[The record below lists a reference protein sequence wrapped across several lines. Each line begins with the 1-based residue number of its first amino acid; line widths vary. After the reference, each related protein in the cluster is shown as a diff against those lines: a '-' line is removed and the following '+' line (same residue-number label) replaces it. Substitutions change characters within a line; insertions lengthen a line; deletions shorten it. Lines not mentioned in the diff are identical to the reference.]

1 MKPSSIKKKVKP
13 SSAKKKVK
21 ASSVKKRVKSSSGKK
36 KVKSSSGKRTMKSS
50 SVQKGRKEARKQ
62 PEPDRTVLTP
72 PRIDR
77 EKCTGCGLCAE
88 VCVTFEKRGKS
99 VAIVHPEF
107 CIHCGSCGSVCPS
120 SAIQDTSA
128 ETSKLTKKDLALLPS
143 PQSLQFLFQ
152 SRRSVR
158 VLKRDKPISSADM
171 HKILDACRYTP
182 TGLNSQDINYI
193 VIDSKEKIDELRE
206 MTMPGV
212 ERLFGMAER
221 VASVPILGR
230 RIMGDQFVDQ
240 VKTLFA
246 PGIKNDFEHTRAGN
260 DRLFFH
266 APAIMLV
273 HGEKM
278 DDMAFSCSVAL
289 FNGSMMAHT
298 LGIGCCMN
306 GFLVL
311 VATKDRKIKRWLG
324 IPDNHKCYGAMTL
337 GYQKVKYN
345 TLVRRNP
352 AKVKWLR

>member
-1 MKPSSIKKKVKP
+1 M
-13 SSAKKKVK
+13 
-21 ASSVKKRVKSSSGKK
+21 
-36 KVKSSSGKRTMKSS
+36 
-50 SVQKGRKEARKQ
+50 
-62 PEPDRTVLTP
+62 
-72 PRIDR
+72 
-77 EKCTGCGLCAE
+77 
-88 VCVTFEKRGKS
+88 
-99 VAIVHPEF
+99 AIVHPEF
-107 CIHCGSCGSVCPS
+107 CIHCGACGSVCPTG
-120 SAIQDTSA
+120 AMQDTSA
-128 ETSKLTKKDLALLPS
+128 SPQRLTKKDWERLPS
-143 PQSLQFLFQ
+143 PESLQFLFRT
-152 SRRSVR
+152 RRSVR
-158 VLKRDKPISSADM
+158 VLKKDKPISRTDM
-171 HKILDACRYTP
+171 EKILDACRYTP

-193 VIDSKEKIDELRE
+193 IIDNPKKIDELRE

-221 VASVPILGR
+221 VASIPVLGR

-324 IPDNHKCYGAMTL
+324 IPSNHKCYGAMTL
-337 GYQKVKYN
+337 GYQGVKYN

-352 AKVKWLR
+352 PKVRYLR